1 MSSQLQSPLR
11 RRALTKTAAV
21 LLVGAIGGAGASV
34 AFDQGSSAT
43 KVLTTA
49 APAATQPVAS
59 NSGAPTVS
67 DIYKRTKQGVVDI
80 TVTSQSSG
88 GGGPFGGSAGG
99 GTSKA
104 EGSGFVLDKKGDIV
118 TNQHVVDGAT
128 SIEVTFADGTKA
140 PAHVVGQDASS
151 DVAVIRVNVSSAKL
165 TPLTFA
171 DSSKVQVGTG
181 VIAIGSPFGLSGS
194 LSVGVVSALNRTIT
208 SPNNYSI
215 TGAIQT
221 DAPINPGN
229 SGGPLL
235 DSNGDVIGMNSQIES
250 NSNSNSGVGFAISS
264 NTVRQVAER
273 LASGGKVSHPYL
285 GVALTDGNGGATASS
300 VVSGSPADKAG
311 IKKGDV
317 VTAIDGRSIGS
328 SNELVGAIQ
337 SHQAGDA
344 VTLTVKRAGQTQQVK
359 VTLGNRA
366 S

>member
-1 MSSQLQSPLR
+1 MKRMFAVPFVA
-11 RRALTKTAAV
+11 ALLGGAVVAAV
-21 LLVGAIGGAGASV
+21 FAAAGDLGESHTVTTTVQATPLQPSNASV
-34 AFDQGSSAT
+34 QTRG
-43 KVLTTA
+43 LT
-49 APAATQPVAS
+49 PH
-59 NSGAPTVS
+59 
-67 DIYKRTKQGVVDI
+67 DIYVRDAPGVAY
-80 TVTSQSSG
+80 VTS
-88 GGGPFGGSAGG
+88 
-99 GTSKA
+99 T
-104 EGSGFVLDKKGDIV
+104 IV
-118 TNQHVVDGAT
+118 QRT
-128 SIEVTFADGTKA
+128 E
-140 PAHVVGQDASS
+140 
-151 DVAVIRVNVSSAKL
+151 
-165 TPLTFA
+165 
-171 DSSKVQVGTG
+171 
-181 VIAIGSPFGLSGS
+181 SPFGLFGGGESRQQGQATGSGIVIDSRGTILTNWHVVENAIKVTVS
-194 LSVGVVSALNRTIT
+194 LEKGKTVEAQVIGKDPSNDLAVLRIHSDGLTLHPLALGNSSAVQVGDPVLAIGNPFDLQRTLTTGVVSALQRTLRAPNGFTIT
-208 SPNNYSI
+208 NV
-215 TGAIQT
+215 IQT